1 MSSTPTSSSLVSLIT
16 PAESSDASIQIDSS
30 LKRDI
35 LKSMVQVAVR
45 QTRSYQESLA
55 GTYQASAFLVNKEHG
70 LLFTAAHAVNGPC
83 EGYIISHNDE
93 RVYLTSLLSLSYSVL
108 TEIV

>member
-1 MSSTPTSSSLVSLIT
+1 MSSTPTSSVVT
-16 PAESSDASIQIDSS
+16 PAESSEASIQIDSS
-30 LKRDI
+30 LKSDI

-55 GTYQASAFLVNKEHG
+55 GTYQASAFLVNKEFG
-70 LLFTAAHAVNGPC
+70 LFFTAAHAVNGPC

-93 RVYLTSLLSLSYSVL
+93 RVYFSTFLVFLFCAD
-108 TEIV
+108 